1 MCIAL
6 PMKVTAVN
14 GTTVHCERTGRAET
28 ADASIVEGLIPGD
41 FVLVF
46 RNEVI
51 RRIDETEAHQIE
63 AALAC
68 VEAAMTGKAADTDAA
83 FADILA
89 NTGKLPE
96 HLERM
101 RSA

>member
-28 ADASIVEGLIPGD
+28 ADASMVEGLIPGD

-63 AALAC
+63 AALA
-68 VEAAMTGKAADTDAA
+68 ADTDAA

>member
-28 ADASIVEGLIPGD
+28 ADASMVEGLIPGD

-51 RRIDETEAHQIE
+51 RRIDESEAHQIE
-63 AALAC
+63 AAPC
-68 VEAAMTGKAADTDAA
+68 
-83 FADILA
+83 
-89 NTGKLPE
+89 
-96 HLERM
+96 M
-101 RSA
+101 RGSCDDRKSR

>member
-28 ADASIVEGLIPGD
+28 ADASMVEGLIPGD

-46 RNEVI
+46 RNEVSPSD
-51 RRIDETEAHQIE
+51 RSGP
-63 AALAC
+63 C
-68 VEAAMTGKAADTDAA
+68 
-83 FADILA
+83 
-89 NTGKLPE
+89 
-96 HLERM
+96 M
-101 RSA
+101 RGSCDDRKSR

>member
-28 ADASIVEGLIPGD
+28 ADASMVEGLIPGD

-51 RRIDETEAHQIE
+51 RRIDET
-63 AALAC
+63 
-68 VEAAMTGKAADTDAA
+68 
-83 FADILA
+83 
-89 NTGKLPE
+89 
-96 HLERM
+96 
-101 RSA
+101 

>member
-28 ADASIVEGLIPGD
+28 ADASMVVGLIPGD

-68 VEAAMTGKAADTDAA
+68 VRTVSFIRDSFRPHERRFRRHGCRPAP
-83 FADILA
+83 
-89 NTGKLPE
+89 NT
-96 HLERM
+96 
-101 RSA
+101 